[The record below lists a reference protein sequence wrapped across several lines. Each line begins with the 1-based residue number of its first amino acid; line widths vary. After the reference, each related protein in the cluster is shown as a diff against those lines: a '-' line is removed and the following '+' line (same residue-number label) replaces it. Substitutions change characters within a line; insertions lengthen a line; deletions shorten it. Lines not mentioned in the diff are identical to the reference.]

1 MNKYEDLEKL
11 YKLKESGT
19 LTEEEFSIEKKNIL
33 DNMGDFSGVY
43 ENKTDNQNAKSKI
56 NNVIAFIGIIIL
68 IVLVIVILLKPEKV
82 QVPNLVGKTVEEAR
96 QIIEDLNLKL
106 SISGSSYYKNVIANQ
121 NHLEG
126 EIVTEGTL
134 ISITTENIENE
145 EQTKKSNTNNNL
157 NKKSQTLKVKYS
169 QIVNGMPDYEVH
181 TILGPPY
188 DVEND
193 VYSTTTWKDE
203 NSVVFVKFY
212 NNVVIAKSITQLK

>member
-11 YKLKESGT
+11 HKLKESGT
-19 LTEEEFSIEKKNIL
+19 LTEAEFSIEKKKIL

-43 ENKTDNQNAKSKI
+43 ENKTNNQNAKSKI

-106 SISGSSYYKNVIANQ
+106 SISGSSYYKNVIENQ

-126 EIVTEGTL
+126 EIVTKGTL

-181 TILGPPY
+181 TILGLPY

-193 VYSTTTWKDE
+193 V
-203 NSVVFVKFY
+203 
-212 NNVVIAKSITQLK
+212 